1 MKENKMKVKLILMS
15 FLIVTLFSCSNSD
28 DTKDL
33 MSIDRKM
40 NNGQY
45 EEVIQEGNKYVKN
58 YPKSFKGW
66 NQLGWAYLKTDQLEN
81 AEQCF
86 NKSIAINEKW
96 DNAYVGKGVLYRKI
110 GNLDKAKQNYLK
122 AIELVPDN
130 AEAFSSLLVIELM
143 EGNDKKAVE
152 YGERAWKLRKDLPS
166 IPANLAVAY
175 HYLGDLKKRDEFFN
189 LADELG
195 YHNVQAIEDIFNG
208 KTSIR

>member
-1 MKENKMKVKLILMS
+1 MKIKLILIL
-15 FLIVTLFSCSNSD
+15 FLVVTLFSCSVSD
-28 DTKDL
+28 DTKKL
-33 MSIDRKM
+33 MSIDQKM

-45 EEVIQEGNKYVKN
+45 AEAIQESNKYVQN

-66 NQLGWAYLKTDQLEN
+66 NLLGWAYLKTDQLEK

-86 NKSIAINEKW
+86 NKSIIINEKW

-110 GNLDKAKQNYLK
+110 GNSNKSKQSYLK

-152 YGERAWKLRKDLPS
+152 YGEHAWKLRKNYPS

-175 HYLGDLKKRDEFFN
+175 HYLGNLKKRDEFFN
-189 LADELG
+189 LADKLG
-195 YHNVQAIEDIFNG
+195 YHNMQALEDIFNG
-208 KTSIR
+208 KASIR